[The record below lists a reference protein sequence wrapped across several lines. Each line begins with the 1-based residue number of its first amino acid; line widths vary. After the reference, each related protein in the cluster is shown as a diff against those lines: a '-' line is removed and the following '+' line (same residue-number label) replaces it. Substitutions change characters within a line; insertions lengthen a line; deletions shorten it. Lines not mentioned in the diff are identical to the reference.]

1 MDIFKNRRFFAISIL
16 HFCLAIAF
24 CNDSIPTKELQE
36 VEVKGERAWIS
47 EDGTLNFIPSKKEKK
62 LSNSP
67 GSLIK
72 AMNIPML
79 RENGTGISLLSGESV
94 EIFING
100 EKADNID
107 LSTFWPMDVTNV
119 QYIENPKDSKYRGAV
134 HVVNFITRRYAAGGV
149 SRTEAYQEFPNSGIY
164 STSSKVVYK
173 KMTFGAMA
181 TGQYSR
187 EHQASRYGETIYKD
201 LYYDNVF
208 FEKIAR
214 TEESSDYQ
222 RDDYVNCAVN
232 AKYTG
237 DRFIA
242 THTLSLGWRRNPG
255 SGSESTG
262 TWTDNLF
269 NSAYSSS
276 RTSLRSIYPQ
286 ISGNYYVKFSEK
298 WHLPFSF
305 EYIFSKNDA
314 SSSSCFG
321 ETPEINNTTG
331 EKINTFT
338 LEIDPWVK
346 ISKKMYLQ
354 MIFMSRLQW
363 FDIDYSGSA
372 DERHTQSRIRTVAK
386 LKLGWNPT
394 RNLNITF
401 NPGVDLFRRSIGDI
415 HECSVL
421 PTANT
426 SVGWRLSRKYSL
438 NCSLL
443 FGVTPPTARES
454 NPVLVKSSE
463 LMWVQG
469 NPNLKNSSF
478 WDVYL
483 TNNLLLKDGVSLGG
497 SLGYYYS
504 HAVIVPE
511 YEAAPQELG
520 GLVMKNV
527 NAGGSDHLRA
537 AIWLRWSAPRTG
549 LSMSVSPNWRYSRFR
564 DQNKNALGSLSL
576 KGEIKYTFGNCMAD
590 FSYSSPSKRLDTAGM
605 ERLWTQ
611 DKCDIGFSYG
621 NGNLFLSVKVKN
633 IFHQHLRKWRQFDS
647 YYFATDYTSFET
659 GRKLS
664 IDISYTFGFGR
675 KVDRNID
682 ISGPNKVESG
692 VNL

>member
-1 MDIFKNRRFFAISIL
+1 M
-16 HFCLAIAF
+16 
-24 CNDSIPTKELQE
+24 
-36 VEVKGERAWIS
+36 
-47 EDGTLNFIPSKKEKK
+47 
-62 LSNSP
+62 
-67 GSLIK
+67 SL
-72 AMNIPML
+72 
-79 RENGTGISLLSGESV
+79 
-94 EIFING
+94 
-100 EKADNID
+100 
-107 LSTFWPMDVTNV
+107 
-119 QYIENPKDSKYRGAV
+119 
-134 HVVNFITRRYAAGGV
+134 
-149 SRTEAYQEFPNSGIY
+149 
-164 STSSKVVYK
+164 
-173 KMTFGAMA
+173 
-181 TGQYSR
+181 
-187 EHQASRYGETIYKD
+187 QASGYGETTYKD

-208 FEKIAR
+208 FDHIVR

-222 RDDYVNCAVN
+222 REDYANCTVN

-269 NSAYSSS
+269 NSTYSSS

-286 ISGNYYVKFSEK
+286 ISGNYYVKLSEK

-321 ETPEINNTTG
+321 ETPEINNNTG

-338 LEIDPWVK
+338 LKIDPWVK

-363 FDIDYSGSA
+363 FDIDYSGSS
-372 DERHTQSRIRTVAK
+372 DERHRQSRIRTVAN

-401 NPGVDLFRRSIGDI
+401 NPGVDLFRRNIGDI
-415 HECSVL
+415 HELSVL

-426 SVGWRLSRKYSL
+426 SIGWRLSRKYSM

-443 FGVTPPTARES
+443 FGVTPPTASES

-497 SLGYYYS
+497 SFGYYY
-504 HAVIVPE
+504 
-511 YEAAPQELG
+511 
-520 GLVMKNV
+520 
-527 NAGGSDHLRA
+527 
-537 AIWLRWSAPRTG
+537 
-549 LSMSVSPNWRYSRFR
+549 
-564 DQNKNALGSLSL
+564 
-576 KGEIKYTFGNCMAD
+576 
-590 FSYSSPSKRLDTAGM
+590 FS
-605 ERLWTQ
+605 
-611 DKCDIGFSYG
+611 
-621 NGNLFLSVKVKN
+621 
-633 IFHQHLRKWRQFDS
+633 
-647 YYFATDYTSFET
+647 TDYTSFET
-659 GRKLS
+659 GRKLC

-675 KVDRNID
+675 KVERNID